1 MPLAA
6 NIPYEAQVMD
16 KDKGTATH
24 LPSELVAEELG
35 QLIGPTSSVNKVYV
49 RRKEMMKSKSK
60 AHQVEDPFEVCNSE
74 PHAEFMSPLQHK
86 PDLIAG
92 PMVDVLT
99 HIPKDSFHTQC
110 ALLKE
115 MGLSCEN
122 QDSKVEELLLSMEN
136 RDALMAGEMGIK
148 KTQS

>member
-1 MPLAA
+1 MF
-6 NIPYEAQVMD
+6 IPISQYRHRMRVT
-16 KDKGTATH
+16 TA
-24 LPSELVAEELG
+24 LG
-35 QLIGPTSSVNKVYV
+35 KVNYV
-49 RRKEMMKSKSK
+49 KTMNQTLRI
-60 AHQVEDPFEVCNSE
+60 PFEVCNSE

-86 PDLIAG
+86 PNLITG

-122 QDSKVEELLLSMEN
+122 QDSKVEELLLSMEW
-136 RDALMAGEMGIK
+136 RELLYGW
-148 KTQS
+148 